1 MIGIIVQWIITT
13 VAILIV
19 AYIMPGVRVA
29 GIGGAFVAAAILGI
43 LNAIVRPILVILTFP
58 ITILTLGLFLF
69 IINAFVFWF
78 VGSIYSGL
86 RVDSF
91 GTALIASII
100 VSIVSFFLNFL
111 FW

>member
-1 MIGIIVQWIITT
+1 MTGIIIQWIITT
-13 VAILIV
+13 VAILVV

-29 GIGGAFVAAAILGI
+29 GIGGAVVAAAILGI
-43 LNAIVRPILVILTFP
+43 LNAIVRPILVILTLP

-69 IINAFVFWF
+69 IVNAFVFWI
-78 VGSIYSGL
+78 VGSIYSGFK
-86 RVDSF
+86 VESF

-100 VSIVSFFLNFL
+100 VSIVSFLLNFL